1 MNEIL
6 QQFEK
11 TPALE
16 VIFPDVLMFMNN
28 HNVMFFR
35 IRVIDSNI
43 AAAKADD
50 KATKAH
56 IDCAKEYSAQ
66 LQLRCETPCNQFYCN
81 NF

>member
-28 HNVMFFR
+28 HNVMFF
-35 IRVIDSNI
+35 
-43 AAAKADD
+43 
-50 KATKAH
+50 
-56 IDCAKEYSAQ
+56 
-66 LQLRCETPCNQFYCN
+66 
-81 NF
+81 